1 MEILA
6 RYFCLDTVMIDVVL
20 KVVALP
26 QRGGDAVSSQSAVTP
41 GGGFNSMSAAARH
54 GMPSVYAGRVGSG
67 PFSELAIEALGREGI
82 DIPFDAD
89 PESDIGFCV
98 VIVDEQGER
107 TFVTAPGAEWNLR
120 ASDLDG
126 LSIAAGDYVFLSGY
140 NFVYPQLAAVIAPW
154 VVALPREV
162 VVALD
167 PGPRVMDI
175 PSAMR
180 RNVLERV
187 DWLLS
192 NAEEAGQLTGA
203 GTPEAAALA
212 LREVTGR
219 RGVVVRDGAAGCL
232 VALRAGELHRI
243 KGFAVDV
250 LDTNGAGDVHNG
262 VFLSE
267 LARGTELD
275 EAARRA
281 NAAAAMAIGQFGPA
295 TCPARDEV
303 SRWFTEFP

>member
-89 PESDIGFCV
+89 PESDIGICVVIVDEQGERTFVTEPGAEWNLRASDLDGLSIAAGDYVFLSEIDLGFCV

-120 ASDLDG
+120 ASDLDR
-126 LSIAAGDYVFLSGY
+126 LSIAAGDYVFLS
-140 NFVYPQLAAVIAPW
+140 
-154 VVALPREV
+154 
-162 VVALD
+162 
-167 PGPRVMDI
+167 
-175 PSAMR
+175 
-180 RNVLERV
+180 
-187 DWLLS
+187 
-192 NAEEAGQLTGA
+192 
-203 GTPEAAALA
+203 
-212 LREVTGR
+212 
-219 RGVVVRDGAAGCL
+219 
-232 VALRAGELHRI
+232 
-243 KGFAVDV
+243 
-250 LDTNGAGDVHNG
+250 
-262 VFLSE
+262 
-267 LARGTELD
+267 
-275 EAARRA
+275 
-281 NAAAAMAIGQFGPA
+281 
-295 TCPARDEV
+295 
-303 SRWFTEFP
+303 